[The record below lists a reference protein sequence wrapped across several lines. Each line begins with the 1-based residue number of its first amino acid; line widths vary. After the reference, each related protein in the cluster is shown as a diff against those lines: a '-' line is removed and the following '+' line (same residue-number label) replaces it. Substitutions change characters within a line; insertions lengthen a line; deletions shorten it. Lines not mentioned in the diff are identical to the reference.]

1 MITAKEACAKVH
13 ELKEKDTQAINVKC
27 DNFIENAVSVQII
40 KAIEDRQFYCGMDI
54 PKELKPHTEIIK
66 KKLEDLGYGVAVTHG
81 YTNCISIGWNN
92 CK

>member
-1 MITAKEACAKVH
+1 MITAKEACAKVY
-13 ELKEKDTQAINVKC
+13 ELKERDAQAIDAKC

-40 KAIEDRQFYCGMDI
+40 KAIEDRQFCCGMDI
-54 PKELKPHTEIIK
+54 PKELKPYTEIIK
-66 KKLEDLGYGVAVTHG
+66 KKLEELGYGVAVTHG

>member
-1 MITAKEACAKVH
+1 MITAKEACVKVH
-13 ELKEKDTQAINVKC
+13 ELKEKDTQAIMVKC
-27 DNFIENAVSVQII
+27 DNFIEDVVSIQII

-66 KKLEDLGYGVAVTHG
+66 KKLEEFGYAVAVTHG
-81 YTNCISIGWNN
+81 YTNCINIGWNN

>member
-54 PKELKPHTEIIK
+54 PKELKDRK
-66 KKLEDLGYGVAVTHG
+66 SVV
-81 YTNCISIGWNN
+81 
-92 CK
+92 